1 MSIEAASNRSPG
13 LASHFYSGTRT
24 AAVST
29 KGGTSSEQFGSKG
42 NRGTTENG
50 LPSLRP
56 CPERD
61 LFEVLKSDN
70 EVYVIDHI
78 AMFLAEGTN
87 KQGMLNQPSPDGSP
101 DAWPRD
107 IPSSAGQVVTG
118 HTIFTNR
125 PNCVGMA
132 LAGAQLGH
140 WQVDKDAVN
149 AGKRVDG
156 TIAPFVLP
164 REAGLG
170 NFNRAGESGKEGSS
184 AAGVTIAEGLAAR
197 VESYLI
203 QIANVEVANEE
214 PIPSGYVGQWAAAAR
229 SR

>member
-1 MSIEAASNRSPG
+1 MLFN
-13 LASHFYSGTRT
+13 SGTRT
-24 AAVST
+24 APVST
-29 KGGTSSEQFGSKG
+29 EGGTSSEQFGSKG

-50 LPSLRP
+50 LPSLRS

-87 KQGMLNQPSPDGSP
+87 KQGMLHQPSPSSRIFLLLGPGTFHRQP
-101 DAWPRD
+101 DR
-107 IPSSAGQVVTG
+107 SVVTG
-118 HTIFTNR
+118 HTMFTNR
-125 PNCVGMA
+125 PNSTGMA
-132 LAGAQLGH
+132 LEMAQLDH

-156 TIAPFVLP
+156 TMAPFVLP

-170 NFNRAGESGKEGSS
+170 NFNRAGEGGKEGSS

-197 VESYLI
+197 VERPPSGS
-203 QIANVEVANEE
+203 QILKSPTRE
-214 PIPSGYVGQWAAAAR
+214 PIPSGYVGQRAAAAR